1 MSDSERIRRLEEY
14 TGLSLNKLAAAI
26 GIKSPQTFYDIKS
39 GKHGISKD
47 LAERIKAKYL
57 NINIS
62 WLLSGEGE
70 MTTPSVIQNNE
81 NGNNI
86 NGHSVK
92 VEHKTDI
99 EKLLDTIKE
108 CHELLRKK
116 DEQIDRLLTLLE
128 NKR

>member
-1 MSDSERIRRLEEY
+1 MSDSERIKKLEEF

-47 LAERIKAKYL
+47 LADRIKAKYL

-70 MTTPSVIQNNE
+70 MITPSVIQNNQ
-81 NGNNI
+81 NGDNI
-86 NGHSVK
+86 NGHSVN
-92 VEHKTDI
+92 VEQKTEI
-99 EKLLDTIKE
+99 EKFLDTIKE

-116 DEQIDRLLTLLE
+116 DEQIDRLLSLLE
-128 NKR
+128 KR

>member
-14 TGLSLNKLAAAI
+14 TGLSLNKLAAVI

-62 WLLSGEGE
+62 WLLGGEGE

-92 VEHKTDI
+92 VEQKTDI

-128 NKR
+128 KK

>member
-1 MSDSERIRRLEEY
+1 MSDSERIKKLEEF

-57 NINIS
+57 NINMS

-70 MTTPSVIQNNE
+70 MIIPAVVQNNQ
-81 NGNNI
+81 NGDNI
-86 NGHSVK
+86 NGNSVK
-92 VEHKTDI
+92 VDKKTET
-99 EKLLDTIKE
+99 EKFLEAIKE

-128 NKR
+128 KK

>member
-47 LAERIKAKYL
+47 LAEKIKAKYL

-62 WLLSGEGE
+62 WLLGGEGE
-70 MTTPSVIQNNE
+70 MTIPSVVQNNE

-86 NGHSVK
+86 NGNSVK
-92 VEHKTDI
+92 VEQTDI
-99 EKLLDTIKE
+99 EKFLDTIKE

-128 NKR
+128 KQQ

>member
-1 MSDSERIRRLEEY
+1 MSDSERIKKLEEF

-47 LAERIKAKYL
+47 LADKIKAKYL
-57 NINIS
+57 NINMS

-70 MTTPSVIQNNE
+70 MIPPSVIQNNQ
-81 NGNNI
+81 NGDNI
-86 NGHSVK
+86 NGHSVN
-92 VEHKTDI
+92 VEQKTEI
-99 EKLLDTIKE
+99 EKFLDTIKE

-116 DEQIDRLLTLLE
+116 DEQIDRLLSLLE
-128 NKR
+128 KR

>member
-1 MSDSERIRRLEEY
+1 MSDSERIKKLEEF

-47 LAERIKAKYL
+47 LADKIKAKYL
-57 NINIS
+57 NINMS

-70 MTTPSVIQNNE
+70 MITPSVIQNNQ
-81 NGNNI
+81 NGDNI
-86 NGHSVK
+86 NGHSVN
-92 VEHKTDI
+92 VEQKTEI
-99 EKLLDTIKE
+99 EKFLDAIKE

-116 DEQIDRLLTLLE
+116 DEQIDRLLSLLE
-128 NKR
+128 KR

>member
-1 MSDSERIRRLEEY
+1 MSDSERIKRLEEY

-47 LAERIKAKYL
+47 LAEKIKSKYL

-70 MTTPSVIQNNE
+70 MTTHSVVQNNE

-92 VEHKTDI
+92 VEQADI
-99 EKLLDTIKE
+99 EKFLDTIKE

-128 NKR
+128 KK

>member
-1 MSDSERIRRLEEY
+1 MSDSERIKRLEEY

-70 MTTPSVIQNNE
+70 MTTPSVVQNNE

-92 VEHKTDI
+92 VEQTDI
-99 EKLLDTIKE
+99 EKFLDTIKE

-128 NKR
+128 RKQ

>member
-1 MSDSERIRRLEEY
+1 MSDSERIKKLEEF

-47 LAERIKAKYL
+47 LADKIKAKYL
-57 NINIS
+57 NINMS

-70 MTTPSVIQNNE
+70 MIPPSVIQNNQ
-81 NGNNI
+81 NGDNI
-86 NGHSVK
+86 NGHSVN
-92 VEHKTDI
+92 VEQKTEI
-99 EKLLDTIKE
+99 EKFLDTIKE

-128 NKR
+128 KK

>member
-1 MSDSERIRRLEEY
+1 MSDSERIKKLEEF

-57 NINIS
+57 NINMS

-70 MTTPSVIQNNE
+70 MIIPAVVQNNQ
-81 NGNNI
+81 NGDNI
-86 NGHSVK
+86 NGNSVK
-92 VEHKTDI
+92 VEKKTET
-99 EKLLDTIKE
+99 EKFLEAIKE

-128 NKR
+128 KK

>member
-1 MSDSERIRRLEEY
+1 MSDSERIKKLEEF

-47 LAERIKAKYL
+47 LADKIKAKYL
-57 NINIS
+57 NINMS

-70 MTTPSVIQNNE
+70 MITPSVIQNNQ
-81 NGNNI
+81 NGDNI
-86 NGHSVK
+86 NGHSVN
-92 VEHKTDI
+92 VEQKTEI
-99 EKLLDTIKE
+99 EKFLDTIKE

-116 DEQIDRLLTLLE
+116 DEQIDRLLSLLE
-128 NKR
+128 KR

>member
-1 MSDSERIRRLEEY
+1 MSDSERIKRLEEY

-47 LAERIKAKYL
+47 LAEKIKSKYL

-62 WLLSGEGE
+62 WLLGGEGE
-70 MTTPSVIQNNE
+70 MTTPSVVQNNE

-92 VEHKTDI
+92 VEQTDI
-99 EKLLDTIKE
+99 EKFLDTIKE

-116 DEQIDRLLTLLE
+116 DEQIDRLLSLLE
-128 NKR
+128 KR

>member
-1 MSDSERIRRLEEY
+1 MSDSERIKKLEEF

-47 LAERIKAKYL
+47 LADKIKAKYL
-57 NINIS
+57 NLNMS

-70 MTTPSVIQNNE
+70 MITPSVIQNNQ
-81 NGNNI
+81 NGDNI
-86 NGHSVK
+86 NGHSVN
-92 VEHKTDI
+92 VEQKTEI
-99 EKLLDTIKE
+99 EKFLDTIKE

-128 NKR
+128 KK